1 MDGKG
6 FFFLAKIR
14 HTCACTHT
22 QLHTCKWKPHHF
34 KEVLFMALIMVL
46 PKTRGNRGGESS
58 LTDRADN
65 KQVYSPLMI
74 HGTGTCQNLDNFQKK
89 NRLRFIMLC
98 GSRFRWRHLF
108 HPNKHTLWLRNRFSS
123 APLFKLC
130 FPFSSDL
137 NNRPL
142 KRLIFQ
148 DKSKHEDGED
158 NITRPVLMVIC
169 GSHTLTHGVVTARAF
184 WLHFRP
190 QHVRTGELW
199 AKSAHQGHADTSSIK
214 HRICLNRP
222 TVIRNLTQPHLFF
235 LVTMKTS
242 LKRKK

>member
-1 MDGKG
+1 MH
-6 FFFLAKIR
+6 AR
-14 HTCACTHT
+14 TPNYTH
-22 QLHTCKWKPHHF
+22 
-34 KEVLFMALIMVL
+34 AN
-46 PKTRGNRGGESS
+46 GNHIISRKSS
-58 LTDRADN
+58 LWLSSWFCLKLEETEEGKAA
-65 KQVYSPLMI
+65 SL
-74 HGTGTCQNLDNFQKK
+74 TGPTISRSTLPWWFTALGHVKTSTTFRKK